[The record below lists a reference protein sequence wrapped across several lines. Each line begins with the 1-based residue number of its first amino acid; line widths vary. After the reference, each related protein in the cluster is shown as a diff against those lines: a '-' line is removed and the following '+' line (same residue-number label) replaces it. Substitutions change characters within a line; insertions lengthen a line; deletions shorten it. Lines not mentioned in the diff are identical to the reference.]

1 MASYVEESKFAR
13 ENEKEKLTHNEE
25 VLKPQVQYKKRSK
38 PLRNT

>member
-25 VLKPQVQYKKRSK
+25 VLKPKSSIKREASH
-38 PLRNT
+38 